1 MIMDFDFEWDR
12 QKAKINLEKHEVSFE
27 EATTVFKD
35 CNALTIYDT
44 KHSHVE
50 DRYITMG
57 ITSTGRL
64 LVVVHTHNEISLDE
78 CVIRIISSR
87 KATSKEKKYYTGE

>member
-1 MIMDFDFEWDR
+1 MDFDFEWDR

-50 DRYITMG
+50 DRYI
-57 ITSTGRL
+57 
-64 LVVVHTHNEISLDE
+64 
-78 CVIRIISSR
+78 
-87 KATSKEKKYYTGE
+87 